1 MEKGEKIYLFGII
14 GMFAGGFALENA
26 FLLGVSIFLFTLG
39 WGIFY
44 FDDLGKMKT
53 LFASLFGNAGAAS
66 DFTAVSALTNN
77 FWLWIAAIVF
87 AMPVRRLF
95 SNFKGVWYLRA
106 AVAVVILIF
115 SVALLVGATNNPFL
129 YFRF

>member
-1 MEKGEKIYLFGII
+1 MWHGASWNFIIWGLYFGLIVMIEKYTLLKVYDKIPKI
-14 GMFAGGFALENA
+14 
-26 FLLGVSIFLFTLG
+26 FLHLYSIFLFTLG

-53 LFASLFGNAGAAS
+53 LFSSLFGNAGAAS
-66 DFTAVSALTNN
+66 DFT
-77 FWLWIAAIVF
+77 
-87 AMPVRRLF
+87 
-95 SNFKGVWYLRA
+95 
-106 AVAVVILIF
+106 VVILVF